1 MIEQKE
7 KIIGLLNALFPNIKI
22 ILFGSQAR
30 GDYTEKSDIDLA
42 IDIGRK
48 ITVLELAQVQNIIEA
63 LNIPQKVEVVDMH
76 RIPNDIKKSIL
87 DEGII
92 WKS

>member
-7 KIIGLLNALFPNIKI
+7 KIIGLLNTLFPGIKI
-22 ILFGSQAR
+22 TLFGSHAR
-30 GDYTEKSDIDLA
+30 GDYTERSDIDLA

-48 ITVLELAQVQNIIEA
+48 LTVLELAQAQNVLEV
-63 LNIPQKVEVVDMH
+63 LNIPQRIDIVDMH
-76 RIPNDIKKSIL
+76 RIPAELKATIIK
-87 DEGII
+87 EGIL